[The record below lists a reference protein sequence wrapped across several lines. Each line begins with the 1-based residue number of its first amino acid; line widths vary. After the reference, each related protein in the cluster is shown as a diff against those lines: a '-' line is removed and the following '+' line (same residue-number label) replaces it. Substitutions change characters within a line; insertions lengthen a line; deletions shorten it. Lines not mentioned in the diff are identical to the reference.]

1 MRPKENT
8 RSLGYAPTARRGWR
22 DDGWAADDFRGGAV
36 DHSGASTDRLAFMQ
50 CVKRKKISL
59 NHSPKPT
66 VALTLG
72 DPAGIG
78 PELIAKLLTRSDV
91 KERANV
97 VLVGDTWLW
106 EEGQAIAGVSIPT
119 RTVNRFEEIRS
130 IPGGAPLFLPVES
143 IRPGEAPRSTVS
155 SAAGDSVLKVLGM
168 CLDAASAGLIDAICF
183 APLNKRSMGMSGM
196 KFTDELHFFANH
208 LKVTSYVC
216 EFNTLGDLWTS
227 RVSSH
232 VPLKDVVLYLTRE
245 RIIESIKLLH
255 AALHAAG
262 FEHPRIAVAALNPHA
277 GDGGS
282 FGREEID
289 IIAPAVSEANAQ
301 GYPVAGPFPADT
313 IFLKA
318 RDGQYDGI
326 VTLYHDQGQIALK
339 LLGFDKGVTIHGGLP
354 VPITTPAHGT
364 AFDIAGQN
372 KANVEATVQAFLI
385 ACRMGT
391 H

>member
-1 MRPKENT
+1 M
-8 RSLGYAPTARRGWR
+8 PTG
-22 DDGWAADDFRGGAV
+22 DTQIKL
-36 DHSGASTDRLAFMQ
+36 SQ
-50 CVKRKKISL
+50 
-59 NHSPKPT
+59 KPT

-78 PELIAKLLTRSDV
+78 PELMAKLLVRRDIV
-91 KERANV
+91 ERAKV
-97 VLVGDTWLW
+97 VLVGDAWLW
-106 EEGQAIAGVSIPT
+106 EEGQAIAGVSVAT
-119 RTVNRFEEIRS
+119 RKVDGFDQVGSLPEGS
-130 IPGGAPLFLPVES
+130 PFFVPVES
-143 IRPGEAPRSTVS
+143 ARKEEVPRSTS
-155 SAAGDSVLKVLGM
+155 SVASGASVLKVLSM
-168 CLDAASAGLIDAICF
+168 CLDAAAAGQIDAICF

-216 EFNTLGDLWTS
+216 EFNTLGNLWTS

-245 RIIESIKLLH
+245 RIINSVKLLY
-255 AALHAAG
+255 AALHSAG
-262 FEHPRIAVAALNPHA
+262 FEHPRVAVAALNPHG

-354 VPITTPAHGT
+354 IPITTPAHGT

-385 ACRMGT
+385 ACRMGA
-391 H
+391 HS

>member
-1 MRPKENT
+1 VN
-8 RSLGYAPTARRGWR
+8 
-22 DDGWAADDFRGGAV
+22 
-36 DHSGASTDRLAFMQ
+36 
-50 CVKRKKISL
+50 
-59 NHSPKPT
+59 KPT

-72 DPAGIG
+72 DPSGIG
-78 PELIAKLLTRSDV
+78 PELIAKLLTRRDV
-91 KERANV
+91 IGQANV
-97 VLVGDTWLW
+97 VVVGDSWLW
-106 EEGQAIAGVSIPT
+106 EEGQAIAGVNVVT
-119 RTVNRFEEIRS
+119 RTVSHFDEVRS
-130 IPGGAPLFLPVES
+130 LPNGAPSFLPVES
-143 IRPGEAPRSTVS
+143 IRPGQAPRSTVS

-168 CLDAASAGLIDAICF
+168 CLDAATAGMIDAICF

-216 EFNTLGDLWTS
+216 EFNTLGNLWTS

-245 RIIESIKLLH
+245 RIIESVKLLY
-255 AALHAAG
+255 AALHSAG
-262 FEHPRIAVAALNPHA
+262 FEHPRVAVAGLNPHA

-289 IIAPAVSEANAQ
+289 IIAPAVTEANAQ

-318 RDGQYDGI
+318 REGQYDGV

-339 LLGFDKGVTIHGGLP
+339 LLGFDKGVTIQGGLP
-354 VPITTPAHGT
+354 IPITTPAHGT

-385 ACRMGT
+385 ACRMGAT
-391 H
+391 PKIRISTGAHQSS

>member
-1 MRPKENT
+1 MASRLDREGRLHTVCKEKED
-8 RSLGYAPTARRGWR
+8 L
-22 DDGWAADDFRGGAV
+22 
-36 DHSGASTDRLAFMQ
+36 
-50 CVKRKKISL
+50 L
-59 NHSPKPT
+59 NRTPT

-72 DPAGIG
+72 DPSGIG
-78 PELIAKLLTRSDV
+78 PELIAKLLTRRDV
-91 KERANV
+91 IGQANV
-97 VLVGDTWLW
+97 VLVGDAWLW
-106 EEGQAIAGVSIPT
+106 EEGQAIAGVTVPT
-119 RTVNRFEEIRS
+119 RTVKHFDEVRS
-130 IPGGAPLFLPVES
+130 LPDGSPLFLPVES

-155 SAAGDSVLKVLGM
+155 SAAGDSVLKVLRM
-168 CLDAASAGLIDAICF
+168 CLDAASAGLIDVICF
-183 APLNKRSMGMSGM
+183 APLNKRSMGMSGL

-216 EFNTLGDLWTS
+216 EFNTLGNLWTS

-232 VPLKDVVLYLTRE
+232 VPLKDVVLYLTKE
-245 RIIESIKLLH
+245 RIIDSIKLLY
-255 AALHAAG
+255 AALQSAG
-262 FEHPRIAVAALNPHA
+262 FDHPRVAVAALNPHA

-289 IIAPAVSEANAQ
+289 IIAPAVNEANAQ

-318 RDGQYDGI
+318 RDGHYDGI

-354 VPITTPAHGT
+354 IPITTPAHGT